1 MSVFETFRGMF
12 AVTYADGSIT
22 TAGNT
27 ANLLHEEDGGE
38 IITLPG
44 ATSATPVTQ
53 GAILTG
59 TGSGGGLTGS
69 FTYAGAV
76 EKGGLYI
83 GILVRGQASGQYF
96 LLTTVRNGNHF
107 NSGGGQDGQQG
118 DDGQG
123 GATTLTLQ
131 PTVGWNLLGA
141 TGSPACFMAGTA
153 IRTPSGDVA
162 VETLKTGDLVS
173 LNDGRAATVAWI
185 GRQTISMVF
194 ADPLRVLP
202 IRIRANALEDG
213 APARDLLLSPDH
225 AVLVD
230 NILIQAGALVNGV
243 SILRETD
250 VPTVFTYY
258 HIEIADHALILA
270 ENTPAETFV
279 DNIDRLSFDNWA
291 EHEALAGATAIIE
304 MDYPRAKAT
313 RQVPKAIRQRLSARA
328 EATAAARSAA
338 A

>member
-12 AVTYADGSIT
+12 AITYEGGSIT
-22 TAGNT
+22 ITSNSE
-27 ANLLHEEDGGE
+27 NLLHEEDGGE
-38 IITLPG
+38 HITLPG
-44 ATSATPVTQ
+44 ATSTTPVTY
-53 GAILTG
+53 GATLSG
-59 TGSGGGLTGS
+59 TGNGGGLTGS

-83 GILVRGQASGQYF
+83 GILVRDQASSQYY
-96 LLTTVRNGNHF
+96 LLTTMRHGHHF
-107 NSGGGQDGQQG
+107 NSGRGQDGQQG

-123 GATTLTLQ
+123 GGATLTLQ

-153 IRTPSGDVA
+153 VRTPSGDVA
-162 VETLKTGDLVS
+162 VETLKPGDLVS
-173 LNDGRAATVAWI
+173 LSDGRTAPVAWL

-202 IRIRANALEDG
+202 IRIRANALEEG
-213 APARDLLLSPDH
+213 IPARDLLLSSDH
-225 AVLVD
+225 AVLIGD
-230 NILIQAGALVNGV
+230 ILVQAGALVNGI

-258 HIEIADHALILA
+258 HVEVADHSLILA

-279 DNIDRLSFDNWA
+279 DNVDRLNFDNWA
-291 EHEALAGATAIIE
+291 EHQALVGDTAITE
-304 MDYPRAKAT
+304 MEYPRAKSA
-313 RQVPKAIRQRLSARA
+313 RQVPKAIRQRLAERA
-328 EATAAARSAA
+328 EATQAARRAAA
-338 A
+338 